1 MNPAYMD
8 AMDIENCILGR
19 RSVRRYK
26 QGRIPD
32 EIITR
37 GIELADAAPSAGN
50 LQERE
55 YIVVRDPAMK
65 KALSDAAL
73 SQSQPTDADVVVVF
87 CADLDKMGNYGHRG
101 TELYTPQDVAAAIEN
116 FLLYVH
122 SQGYGAVWI
131 GAFTESEVSA
141 VLNLPKYIKPLALVP
156 VGIPGEIPK
165 PPPKKPV
172 REKMHSEKWD

>member
-1 MNPAYMD
+1 MLE
-8 AMDIENCILGR
+8 MDIENCILGR

-26 QGRIPD
+26 QGKVPD
-32 EIITR
+32 EVIAR

-55 YIVVRDPAMK
+55 YIIVRDQTVK

-73 SQSQPTDADVVVVF
+73 NQQQPIDADVVVVF
-87 CADLDKMGNYGHRG
+87 CANLDKMGSRG

-131 GAFTESEVSA
+131 GAFTDSAVSA
-141 VLNLPKYIKPLALVP
+141 ALDLPRYIRPIAIVP
-156 VGIPGEIPK
+156 VGIPGEVPRSPQK
-165 PPPKKPV
+165 NPLN
-172 REKMHSEKWD
+172 EKIHNEKWE